1 MAFFCVS
8 QWPWRPWRPWRPW
21 PPWIYRW
28 SSHRLSAQSR
38 MLHSLPA
45 PETWIQLG
53 STVGTPLAMLEMLA
67 TIYEDEMRWYTYISY
82 ILDQPKLTPET
93 LTVHSDERKNDREIN
108 QCWPFRYWPSNF
120 FRGEC
125 LQKFAETSVEDFLNW
140 KFCKRKS
147 TSLDHTLGDSPLR
160 IATMV
165 PDLS

>member
-1 MAFFCVS
+1 MWYDGISENYDFWVFQDHRDLQS
-8 QWPWRPWRPWRPW
+8 QHVHW
-21 PPWIYRW
+21 
-28 SSHRLSAQSR
+28 
-38 MLHSLPA
+38 
-45 PETWIQLG
+45 EN
-53 STVGTPLAMLEMLA
+53 
-67 TIYEDEMRWYTYISY
+67 DK
-82 ILDQPKLTPET
+82 LDQPKLTPET

-108 QCWPFRYWPSNF
+108 QCWSFKYWPSNF
-120 FRGEC
+120 FGGEC